1 MVALSSLVSSIS
13 SVPLIVATL
22 LTSLSVNVVVADVPG
37 APAVGVK
44 TSASSSVVMAAAVP
58 VSV

>member
-1 MVALSSLVSSIS
+1 MAVSST
-13 SVPLIVATL
+13 VPLIVATL

-44 TSASSSVVMAAAVP
+44 TSASNSVVMAAAVP